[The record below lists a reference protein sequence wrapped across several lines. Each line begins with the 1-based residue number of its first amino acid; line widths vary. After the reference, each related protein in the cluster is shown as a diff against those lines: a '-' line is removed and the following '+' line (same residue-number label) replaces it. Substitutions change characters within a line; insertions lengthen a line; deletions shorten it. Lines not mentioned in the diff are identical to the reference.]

1 MTGFVRATKRQ
12 SKARIALDG
21 PSGSGKTWTALA
33 TATALAGGG
42 RIALI
47 DSERGSASK
56 YADDFDFDVLEL
68 DGDFHPDRYIE
79 GLKEAVKAG
88 YGVAVLDSLT
98 HAWAGKNGVLE
109 QVDAAKAR
117 FGGNSQRAWAVGTP
131 MWQSLIDAMLQSP
144 IHVIATMR
152 SKVKYVEV
160 DKGGGRKGYEK
171 MGMEPVARE
180 GIDYEFD
187 VVGDLDLE
195 HNLVV
200 SKSRAGRRLEAIYR
214 RPGSEFG
221 DAVLAWLS
229 DGAVDTKELARQLG
243 ETAGDVAALK
253 AALKAEQIGMDDLA
267 DEKTLA
273 KARKIAAKVAQGQP
287 GEPAGSSPPAPTPT
301 RRESDDPTETPPP
314 DGQVTLG
321 SGL

>member
-1 MTGFVRATKRQ
+1 MAGFQKATKKQ
-12 SKARIALDG
+12 SKGRLALDG
-21 PSGSGKTWTALA
+21 PSGSGKTWTGLV
-33 TATALAGGG
+33 TAVAIADGGKV
-42 RIALI
+42 AVI

-56 YADDFDFDVLEL
+56 YAADFDFDVLEL

-79 GLKEAVKAG
+79 ALRLAAEAG
-88 YGVAVLDSLT
+88 YAVALIDSLT
-98 HAWAGKNGVLE
+98 HAWAGRNGVLE

-131 MWQSLIDAMLQSP
+131 MWQGLIDAMLQSP

-200 SKSRAGRRLEAIYR
+200 SKSRAGRHLDAMYR
-214 RPGSEFG
+214 HPGPEFG
-221 DAVLAWLS
+221 KAVLRWLT
-229 DGAVDTKELARQLG
+229 DGAPAPPPPVDTDALARELIEKSG
-243 ETAGDVAALK
+243 DRETLIAKLTEAGIASADLVDV
-253 AALKAEQIGMDDLA
+253 
-267 DEKTLA
+267 KTLA
-273 KARKIAAKVAQGQP
+273 KARKIADAIAKAPVRREPDEPKAP
-287 GEPAGSSPPAPTPT
+287 ESKPAPAG
-301 RRESDDPTETPPP
+301 
-314 DGQVTLG
+314 QVSLG
-321 SGL
+321 AGL